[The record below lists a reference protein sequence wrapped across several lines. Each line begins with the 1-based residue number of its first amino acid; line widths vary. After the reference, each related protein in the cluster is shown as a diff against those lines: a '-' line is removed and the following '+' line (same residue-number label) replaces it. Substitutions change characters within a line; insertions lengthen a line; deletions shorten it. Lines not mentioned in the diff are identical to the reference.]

1 MAIHKKGRSVM
12 SILVCVV
19 GILLAAAN
27 ISFIVIGDN
36 KFTLKVQGVFGWLVA
51 VGFFIYLIV
60 SR

>member
-1 MAIHKKGRSVM
+1 M